1 MMRMKNGRHLR
12 GGGGSS
18 DLTVYLYKSCKIE
31 ALTQMIDCCC
41 RVAAFLH
48 VILVKQTLPCST
60 GLLRHLCA
68 QLPLNLEVLEEC
80 LDTHWVIHHGVFRHE
95 KSSDLRQQRVYNV
108 YTHDDSNKIDCPFQ
122 FLQFKFRAFFQFKS
136 WWPL

>member
-12 GGGGSS
+12 GGGGSG

-68 QLPLNLEVLEEC
+68 QLPLNLEVLDP
-80 LDTHWVIHHGVFRHE
+80 LGNSSWGV
-95 KSSDLRQQRVYNV
+95 S
-108 YTHDDSNKIDCPFQ
+108 
-122 FLQFKFRAFFQFKS
+122 A
-136 WWPL
+136 